1 MSHTRLIER
10 EGGNIMKHS
19 VKITA
24 CLLLLLALCGCG
36 NYEARLE
43 GAWQGDGSLDVAI
56 EVAVPFNGAEQWVFD
71 GKETAIA
78 TVKGKRVDCH
88 YYATDDTLTLNAG
101 EEASC
106 GVQYELK
113 GNTLRIGNAI
123 YTKVK

>member
-1 MSHTRLIER
+1 MRRGIKLA
-10 EGGNIMKHS
+10 
-19 VKITA
+19 A
-24 CLLLLLALCGCG
+24 CFLLLLALCGCG

-43 GAWQGDGSLDVAI
+43 GTWQGDGSLDVAI

-101 EEASC
+101 EEVSY
-106 GVQYELK
+106 GVVYELK
-113 GNTLRIGNAI
+113 GDTLRIGSAI